1 MGDWIGLGIFVLVVV
16 GAIVGLSQLGKTRKP
31 ISAEEF
37 ERRVQEG
44 PGGLSASVIGLQRI
58 LEPGTE
64 KSVAVQQDLRAGFY
78 DENEHA
84 DGDDGDGVDGGDAG
98 ETPKAES
105 KRTDGEGDDA

>member
-1 MGDWIGLGIFVLVVV
+1 MGDWIGLGLILLVVV
-16 GAIVGLSQLGKTRKP
+16 GAIVGLSQLGKTREP

-78 DENEHA
+78 NENEHA
-84 DGDDGDGVDGGDAG
+84 DGDDNGDDEEGAEGDVDGQ
-98 ETPKAES
+98 P
-105 KRTDGEGDDA
+105 RT